1 MGKTIA
7 SRCQEL
13 TELTTNILL
22 SLKLPGEEYSTIRN
36 ELQST
41 IVGKHE
47 SNDLSLLEISD
58 GKTSFVIP
66 YLDSR
71 SLKSWVGDISEVG
84 VEVCNCFSK

>member
-13 TELTTNILL
+13 TEVTTNILL

-41 IVGKHE
+41 KVGKHE

>member
-1 MGKTIA
+1 MVKTISA
-7 SRCQEL
+7 RCQEL
-13 TELTTNILL
+13 TEMTTNILL

-36 ELQST
+36 GLQST
-41 IVGKHE
+41 ILGKHE

-71 SLKSWVGDISEVG
+71 ALKSWVGDTSEVG
-84 VEVCNCFSK
+84 VEVCNFFS